1 MDPINLPGPTM
12 QDGCCFPCTNKKW
25 DWIGAVTPYAENL
38 PSPYNSVIK
47 LVQGGD
53 LLSPMTSGLANA
65 ALKSLL
71 GSIPA
76 ADRMNEEVA
85 KNQLRF
91 AVSTVVTR
99 AKKRDLEVA
108 AQERVDHEKKVKVGA
123 ARAAKR
129 AVTGSPQPPRK
140 FTRDNFGR
148 AHVS

>member
-1 MDPINLPGPTM
+1 MANLRALLDEVKGSQEQM
-12 QDGCCFPCTNKKW
+12 QIISTEMIVEAHTK
-25 DWIGAVTPYAENL
+25 
-38 PSPYNSVIK
+38 
-47 LVQGGD
+47 
-53 LLSPMTSGLANA
+53 
-65 ALKSLL
+65 LL
-71 GSIPA
+71 GEV
-76 ADRMNEEVA
+76 RQMNEELA

-91 AVSTVVTR
+91 AVSNVVTR

>member
-1 MDPINLPGPTM
+1 MDPINHPGPTM
-12 QDGCCFPCTNKKW
+12 RDGYCFPCTNKQY

-38 PSPYNSVIK
+38 DSPYNSVIK
-47 LVQGGD
+47 LAEHGD
-53 LLSPMTSGLANA
+53 LLSPATEGLANA

-71 GSIPA
+71 GSIPS
-76 ADRMNEEVA
+76 ADRMNEELA

-91 AVSTVVTR
+91 AVSNVVTR

>member
-1 MDPINLPGPTM
+1 MQVNCPLAPIHPQPAPAWSTLT
-12 QDGCCFPCTNKKW
+12 
-25 DWIGAVTPYAENL
+25 VVSLAE
-38 PSPYNSVIK
+38 
-47 LVQGGD
+47 LV
-53 LLSPMTSGLANA
+53 NFC
-65 ALKSLL
+65 
-71 GSIPA
+71 PA
-76 ADRMNEEVA
+76 FGKELA

-91 AVSTVVTR
+91 AVSNVVTR